1 MGIETAVGP
10 KKRPI
15 KKILIAAAV
24 LTLAALVV
32 GLNIYQYRFGDAI
45 SVQTTRVKQ
54 KKLVDTVLASGKVY
68 TPDKEI
74 IYSQVTG
81 TVKKI
86 HVHLG
91 QTVEPGQLL
100 MELDI
105 PDAENRLHQA
115 QSTLAAAEAELMRAQ
130 AGGQSQ
136 RLMEARTSLVQAE
149 NNWKIARDKLARCET
164 LFQQGAVSQEELDKA
179 SAEARISEVLY
190 QKALVELKAA
200 EGSSAA
206 EIKSL
211 QASVE
216 AARSNLELVRRQT
229 AQSGLMASR
238 KGQVMSIGV
247 NPGDIVTAGTQ
258 LVTIGNIEN
267 LLIQA
272 DITEADVSRVKV
284 GQRVKITAAAIPDAS
299 YYGRVKEIGLEA
311 VSKVKQSNQ
320 SEASA
325 IPVTVTVDKGTG
337 LRPGYNVDL
346 EITASVNDKALV
358 VPYESLIVKGG
369 KTSVYLI
376 RNGKALLKRVSIGI
390 SDDLMVEVK
399 SGLKKGD
406 IVVTNPPKEL
416 KHGSKVLIR

>member
-1 MGIETAVGP
+1 MGIETAAGE

-24 LTLAALVV
+24 LTLAVLIV

-54 KKLVDTVLASGKVY
+54 KKLVDTVPASGKVY

-86 HVHLG
+86 HVRLG

-115 QSTLAAAEAELMRAQ
+115 QSALAAAEAELMRAQ

-136 RLMEARTSLVQAE
+136 RLLEARTSLVQAE
-149 NNWKIARDKLARCET
+149 SNWKIARDKLARCET
-164 LFQQGAVSQEELDKA
+164 LFQDGAVSQEELDKA
-179 SAEARISEVLY
+179 REEVRICEVLY
-190 QKALVELKAA
+190 QKALAELKTV
-200 EGSSAA
+200 EGSSVA
-206 EIKSL
+206 EIRSL

-216 AARSNLELVRRQT
+216 AARSNVELVRQQT
-229 AQSGLMASR
+229 AQAGLKSPR
-238 KGQVMSIGV
+238 QGQVMSIGV
-247 NPGDIVTAGTQ
+247 NPGDMINPGTP
-258 LVTIGNIEN
+258 LVTIGNIGR

-272 DITEADVSRVKV
+272 DITEADVARVKV
-284 GQRVKITAAAIPDAS
+284 GQRVKITAVATPDVS

-320 SEASA
+320 SEAA
-325 IPVTVTVDKGTG
+325 TVPVTVAIDDGTG

-346 EITASVNDKALV
+346 EITAAVNDKALV

-369 KTSVYLI
+369 KTSVYLV
-376 RNGKALLKRVSIGI
+376 RNGRAWLKRVSLGI
-390 SDDLMVEVK
+390 NDDLMVEVK
-399 SGLKKGD
+399 KGLKKGD
-406 IVVTNPPKEL
+406 VVVINPPKEL
-416 KHGSKVLIR
+416 KNGSKVMTR